1 MYDDYLKYQAGQS
14 WIINVPFYFFA
25 KAQHELDVVT
35 SVKALPIEK
44 VAEDFFY
51 ITGSIWFHSIFNSS
65 LILLQSLFKTY
76 GQSMSRKDK

>member
-51 ITGSIWFHSIFNSS
+51 ITGSI
-65 LILLQSLFKTY
+65 
-76 GQSMSRKDK
+76 